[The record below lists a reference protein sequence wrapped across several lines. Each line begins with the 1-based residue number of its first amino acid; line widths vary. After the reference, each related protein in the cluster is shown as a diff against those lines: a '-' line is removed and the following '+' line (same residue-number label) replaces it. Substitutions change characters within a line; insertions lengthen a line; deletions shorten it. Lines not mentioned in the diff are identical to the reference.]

1 MEKQSYQVQEIVLD
15 WFKDVDNEHVMDF
28 MYVFI
33 YNDKAMYP
41 DTNELLDKF
50 LNENGLKNSYT
61 NYLIDLKDKD
71 DKTKFFRRQTFSDS
85 SILEDVR
92 NGLFNLCFNRF
103 KNMIFENRV
112 VDSNHKLE
120 IINKNIEIFDLQIK
134 CYNLQIAGLEGN
146 TEKILSFDIPKPKSV
161 KILKEKTY
169 SNKNFNFIKNELL
182 ETFDC
187 LNNNGHY
194 MYSEQE
200 DAELVQK
207 VIKMKNN

>member
-1 MEKQSYQVQEIVLD
+1 
-15 WFKDVDNEHVMDF
+15 
-28 MYVFI
+28 
-33 YNDKAMYP
+33 
-41 DTNELLDKF
+41 
-50 LNENGLKNSYT
+50 
-61 NYLIDLKDKD
+61 
-71 DKTKFFRRQTFSDS
+71 
-85 SILEDVR
+85 
-92 NGLFNLCFNRF
+92 
-103 KNMIFENRV
+103 MIFENRV

-134 CYNLQIAGLEGN
+134 CYNVQIAGLKGD

-161 KILKEKTY
+161 KTLKEKTC

-187 LNNNGHY
+187 LNSNGHY
-194 MYSEQE
+194 MYSEGE

>member
-112 VDSNHKLE
+112 VDSTHKLE
-120 IINKNIEIFDLQIK
+120 LINKNIEIFDLQIK